1 MTAPTRPRRRSA
13 QSARSSA
20 AATRGRAEREAPEAT
35 VAPEVERPRRRQKD
49 GERGSGQRGR
59 TSAAE
64 RAYARRAQRADLL
77 RQRAA
82 HPKAQEQRAT
92 TGTRL
97 KLRWPRSRASFV
109 VLMMC
114 LLAAGVATTLWLST
128 QAIADSYRLEQVRK
142 DTAALTERQQQ
153 LQRAV
158 AQDESASVL
167 SQHARDLGMVPG
179 GDPARIVVNPDG
191 STRVVGEPKKANGAA
206 ATTSAP
212 PTPAAAAPGSQ
223 RGAVPHEGDQP
234 AVPQDD
240 APAPQQQQQPQQPQ
254 PQQGQPANGGQ

>member
-13 QSARSSA
+13 QP
-20 AATRGRAEREAPEAT
+20 AATRGRAGRDTAEAT
-35 VAPEVERPRRRQKD
+35 LAPEVERPQRRKKD
-49 GERGSGQRGR
+49 GERGGGQRGR

-77 RQRAA
+77 QQRSAQA
-82 HPKAQEQRAT
+82 RPQEQRAA
-92 TGTRL
+92 TGTGF

-158 AQDESASVL
+158 AQDESASAL

-191 STRVVGEPKKANGAA
+191 STRVVGDPKKASGQA
-206 ATTSAP
+206 ATSSTP
-212 PTPAAAAPGSQ
+212 PPPAAAAPGSQ
-223 RGAVPHEGDQP
+223 RGAVPHEGDLP
-234 AVPQDD
+234 AVPQEET
-240 APAPQQQQQPQQPQ
+240 PAPPEQQQA
-254 PQQGQPANGGQ
+254 PQQGQPANGGH